1 MEIPSTSDS
10 SRAGGQYSVT
20 GTAVESIKK
29 LSGKERALLTTW
41 LCNQRRAGV
50 ECPKIT
56 SDIVDDVKSLRPLN
70 TTERIDRVLLYFNRR
85 IRVGEVITTYAA
97 QFSHDDRDAA
107 PLVAPAGWA
116 ALRLLAD
123 VDSSF

>member
-56 SDIVDDVKSLRPLN
+56 SVDPCSPN
-70 TTERIDRVLLYFNRR
+70 ADRARR
-85 IRVGEVITTYAA
+85 ACR
-97 QFSHDDRDAA
+97 
-107 PLVAPAGWA
+107 
-116 ALRLLAD
+116 
-123 VDSSF
+123 